1 MSRNRFYLF
10 VRTSMTP
17 RAAALVAL
25 AIMRRHYR
33 RWHFNADLLRRVC
46 LCDGGVHLVSN
57 EVSMAE
63 IREAA
68 GGVLVEWHSDAHA
81 VRDALFDALPAALI

>member
-1 MSRNRFYLF
+1 MTRRFYLF

-17 RAAALVAL
+17 AAASQVAL

-33 RWHFNADLLRRVC
+33 RWHFNEDLLRRVC
-46 LCDGGVHLVSN
+46 LGDGAVHLVSN

-63 IREAA
+63 LREAN
-68 GGVLVEWHSDAHA
+68 GGVLVEWHSAGHA
-81 VRDALFDALPAALI
+81 VRDALFDALPAALA